1 MYILVHVWKKLKD
14 EYHYSLVRIFILMC
28 ARLAS
33 KMWAVLITETLY
45 HTHTHSLLFKC
56 KLVTLRHEATSTQ
69 GSMHWPII
77 TDAQNIVETLMVQL
91 RSPIFVLIDNTRTWS
106 TLSQDAHYNVSRVAL
121 KTLKLDEYTK
131 RSAFGSTE
139 GRFRKCK
146 TENSNP
152 KLKMTITT
160 TLNIR
165 TIWNCEGNEHT
176 SFETPRHDS
185 KFKQIRRNLRSNG
198 KYSCRCGFNQRRQD
212 TKMPEKA

>member
-1 MYILVHVWKKLKD
+1 M
-14 EYHYSLVRIFILMC
+14 
-28 ARLAS
+28 
-33 KMWAVLITETLY
+33 LI
-45 HTHTHSLLFKC
+45 
-56 KLVTLRHEATSTQ
+56 
-69 GSMHWPII
+69 
-77 TDAQNIVETLMVQL
+77 
-91 RSPIFVLIDNTRTWS
+91 
-106 TLSQDAHYNVSRVAL
+106 NVNRVAL

-165 TIWNCEGNEHT
+165 TIWNCEGNEHK

-185 KFKQIRRNLRSNG
+185 NKYVEIFEAMENTAAAVDLIRDG
-198 KYSCRCGFNQRRQD
+198 KTPRCRRRL
-212 TKMPEKA
+212 